1 LEKYTLIVA
10 GGKGKR
16 MSNSIPKQF
25 LPLKGKAILLHSL
38 ERFQTAFPD
47 IHFVLVLPKEHIAE
61 WKQLAMNTAFENIEI
76 AEGGAERTESVQ
88 AGLNLIPTACIV
100 GIHDA
105 VRPLVSIATIKK
117 TYELAEKVGNA
128 IPVISLNDS
137 IRRVGNKGSQA
148 VDRNLYK
155 IVQTPQCFRSSDI
168 KSAYQKIGDSLFTDD
183 ASVLEATAKE
193 IHLVEGNRENIK
205 ITNPS
210 DLTIAEALLAQL
222 DQ

>member
-1 LEKYTLIVA
+1 M
-10 GGKGKR
+10 G
-16 MSNSIPKQF
+16 NSIPKQF

-38 ERFQTAFPD
+38 ERFQMAFPD
-47 IHFVLVLPKEHIAE
+47 IHFVLVLPKAHMAE
-61 WKQLAMNTAFENIEI
+61 WKKIAANTAFENIDI

-88 AGLNLIPTACIV
+88 AGLKLVPENCIL

-117 TYELAEKVGNA
+117 AYETAQEKGNA

-137 IRRVGNKGSQA
+137 IRRVDENGNQA

-155 IVQTPQCFRSSDI
+155 IAQTPQCFLSSDI
-168 KSAYQKIGDSLFTDD
+168 KSAYENIGTSGFTDD
-183 ASVLEATAKE
+183 ASVLESTSQD
-193 IHLVEGNRENIK
+193 IYLVEGNRENIK

-210 DLTIAEALLAQL
+210 DLILAEALLTQL
-222 DQ
+222 D